1 MDYKINNEYL
11 ELTISTHGAE
21 KQSLVSKE
29 TGISYLRDIDQY
41 WNRHA
46 PLLFPIVGKLR
57 DLKTIINNKEYS
69 MNQHGFL
76 RDQEFEVFSQKEN
89 EIVLVNSYNEETL
102 KMYPFK
108 YKVYVKYTL
117 NGKQLDTEFK
127 VVNED
132 YQVIPFNYGG
142 HPGFKLPLYENE
154 TFEDYKIVFEEEENF
169 DAPTVM
175 LDSGTLNFID
185 TIKYE
190 KVKELQLNYKY
201 FEIDAI
207 VNPKI
212 KLPFSSVEKFNGMID
227 GTVTPIPTKGFTH
240 LGFLLKKFMPLTDI
254 LTKYLRASDDDL
266 KNREFF
272 TISTT
277 LMLYVIAGAVAQ
289 LGNHD
294 PVSKSSASYIPDG
307 KMRLS
312 INEGPS
318 ATIISKNHVLEALNE
333 DCDDFRSFMS
343 FSSIDTARAL
353 FDGKINAV
361 AAIGTGDV
369 RVGGMVSQMDNVN
382 RILDRVALYL
392 A

>member
-1 MDYKINNEYL
+1 MYYKISNEYL
-11 ELTISTHGAE
+11 ELTVSAHGAE

-154 TFEDYKIVFEEEENF
+154 KFEDYKIVFEEEENF

-175 LDSGTLNFID
+175 LDNGTLNFID

-212 KLPFSSVEKFNGMID
+212 KSQSVKLVNKDNKGIKFD
-227 GTVTPIPTKGFTH
+227 FKGFPSLAIWTKPNAPFVCLEPWIGYADH
-240 LGFLLKKFMPLTDI
+240 HDSNYHFIEKDNMQFLNPEC
-254 LTKYLRASDDDL
+254 
-266 KNREFF
+266 EF
-272 TISTT
+272 
-277 LMLYVIAGAVAQ
+277 
-289 LGNHD
+289 
-294 PVSKSSASYIPDG
+294 
-307 KMRLS
+307 
-312 INEGPS
+312 S
-318 ATIISKNHVLEALNE
+318 ATYSITVLE
-333 DCDDFRSFMS
+333 
-343 FSSIDTARAL
+343 
-353 FDGKINAV
+353 
-361 AAIGTGDV
+361 
-369 RVGGMVSQMDNVN
+369 
-382 RILDRVALYL
+382 
-392 A
+392 